1 MAPRRNDGASRPT
14 GTYFGANSRDGGEES
29 FQDEA
34 RENDDEDDDEDDEDD
49 GGMTGEE
56 NK

>member
-1 MAPRRNDGASRPT
+1 MVLHGRW
-14 GTYFGANSRDGGEES
+14 TYFKANSRDGSQES

-34 RENDDEDDDEDDEDD
+34 CDDDGDDDDDDDGDGDDD
-49 GGMTGEE
+49 GGVADEE